1 MAKSYFLGC
10 PTPNGFETH
19 FGDDIKSGEFFTY
32 IIKGGPGTGKSTLMK
47 RVAAELSD
55 LDEPELYY
63 CSSDPDSLD
72 GVVFRN
78 LRVIFVDGTSP
89 HVFEPSYPGA
99 RERLLDLGQYW
110 DGDVLS
116 KNAADIVKYSN
127 ENQKL
132 HLRVKRYLGA
142 ICSLGADIMTL
153 GDGAL
158 LAQKLDAYAARLA
171 QKLFPKT
178 GRAAG
183 KISLRQITTI
193 TPKGVITQ
201 DSALE
206 GTQRLVISDP
216 CFSVTDTLLKNLS
229 VRALAAGHD
238 VIASKNVFLGGGIYE
253 HIVLPGLGISFVSGD
268 TAAADGSA
276 KINGLRF
283 YDRSLLRARRHKISF
298 DAGIRKELIAEA
310 AKTLADAKAVHDELE
325 SCYIEAMDFA
335 GIGRASD
342 RIIEALR
349 KRQ

>member
-47 RVAAELSD
+47 RIAAELSD

-72 GVVFRN
+72 GVVFRG

-89 HVFEPSYPGA
+89 HVFEPTYPGA
-99 RERLLDLGQYW
+99 RERLLDLGQFW
-110 DGDVLS
+110 DGGTLR
-116 KNAADIVKYSN
+116 KNSAEIVRFSN
-127 ENQKL
+127 DNQKL
-132 HLRVKRYLGA
+132 HLRAKRCLGA

-178 GRAAG
+178 GRSAG

-206 GTQRLVISDP
+206 GAQRLVITDP

-238 VIASKNVFLGGGIYE
+238 VIASKNVFLGGCVYE
-253 HIVLPGLGISFVSGD
+253 HILLPELGIAIVSRD
-268 TAAADGSA
+268 TADADGSA

-283 YDRSLLRARRHKISF
+283 YDRSLLHARRHKINF
-298 DAGIRKELIAEA
+298 DSGIRKELVAET
-310 AKTLADAKAVHDELE
+310 AKTLAEAKAVHDELE
-325 SCYIEAMDFA
+325 ACYIEAMDFA
-335 GIGRASD
+335 AIEKLST
-342 RIIEALR
+342 RIVEEIR
-349 KRQ
+349 SR